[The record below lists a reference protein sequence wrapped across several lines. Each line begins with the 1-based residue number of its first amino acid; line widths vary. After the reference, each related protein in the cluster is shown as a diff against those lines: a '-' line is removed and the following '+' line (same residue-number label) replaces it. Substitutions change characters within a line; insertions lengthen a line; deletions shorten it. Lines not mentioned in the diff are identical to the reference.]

1 MTFRE
6 LAGDYQ
12 VAHTTL
18 SRYFAR
24 PDVAKQ
30 LKHAEQTA
38 EREARRLATQQPLPA
53 YRGTRSFVIQHGGAA

>member
-1 MTFRE
+1 VTFRE

-30 LKHAEQTA
+30 LQHAGQLLRAEQRASEAGWPA
-38 EREARRLATQQPLPA
+38 E
-53 YRGTRSFVIQHGGAA
+53 